1 MRFWK
6 LALLCASIAVAAM
19 QAPALAAGGGKD
31 ARHTSADASH
41 RAHQVVPSPT
51 GRHAR
56 PARTQERRPGR
67 RSGHAAVT
75 QRGHASI
82 YASSLAGRRMADGG
96 RFDPRSDSVASRTLP
111 LGARARVTNLRNGRS
126 AIVHVRDRGPH
137 ARHRILDVSP
147 GVATRLGMGR
157 TGTAPVAVTPLPGF
171 STRAEAGTLP
181 RR

>member
-1 MRFWK
+1 MSFWK
-6 LALLCASIAVAAM
+6 VALLCASIGLAM
-19 QAPALAAGGGKD
+19 VQAPALAAGGGKD
-31 ARHTSADASH
+31 TRHASADASQ
-41 RAHQVVPSPT
+41 RAHPVLRSVT
-51 GRHAR
+51 GRRAR
-56 PARTQERRPGR
+56 QARAQERRSTIR
-67 RSGHAAVT
+67 RGHAAVT

-171 STRAEAGTLP
+171 SMRAEAGTLP

>member
-1 MRFWK
+1 MRFWRVV
-6 LALLCASIAVAAM
+6 LLCASMAFTAVEAPAVAAE
-19 QAPALAAGGGKD
+19 GGKD
-31 ARHTSADASH
+31 SRHASVGVGY
-41 RAHQVVPSPT
+41 RAHPVVRSV
-51 GRHAR
+51 GQWHAHQ
-56 PARTQERRPGR
+56 ARAQERRPAIR
-67 RSGHAAVT
+67 RGHAAVT
-75 QRGHASI
+75 QRGRASI

-126 AIVHVRDRGPH
+126 AVVHVRDRGPH
-137 ARHRILDVSP
+137 VRHRILDVSP

-157 TGTAPVAVTPLPGF
+157 TGTAPVAVTPLPGP